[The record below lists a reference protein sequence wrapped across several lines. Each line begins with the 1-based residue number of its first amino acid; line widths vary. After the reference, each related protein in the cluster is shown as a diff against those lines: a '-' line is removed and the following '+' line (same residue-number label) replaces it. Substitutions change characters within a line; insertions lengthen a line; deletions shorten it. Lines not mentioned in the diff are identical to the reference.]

1 MSRSS
6 SRMDKDRY
14 STLEKPRRSTPR
26 AVRPSSR
33 LSDRLDSGTV
43 LCDFCMG
50 KKSKAVK
57 SCLTCLASY
66 CETHLYSHYE
76 YPAFM
81 KHKLV
86 TATGQLREEICAE
99 HDKLRE
105 VFCRTDQSCVCVMCL
120 MDEHKKHDIVSA
132 AAERTEKEKQLAAKL
147 MMSQEKIEDRVKRW
161 QELRQAVESHK
172 NSAQLV
178 LEENER
184 VFTELIQALQ
194 RHHAETKQLIRA
206 QERSVVGRA
215 ESHLDRMEEE
225 IMLLRKRHNDLE
237 MLSHSDDHIHFLLSW
252 QSLSAAS
259 GYEDLTKVALA
270 PSFSFEPTKRAIGE
284 LKAQLEEVGKVE
296 MAKISSTVND
306 VRILQTLEPR
316 TREEFLQYS
325 CQPTLDASTAHKS
338 LRLSRGNT
346 AVKMTTEL
354 NPYADHPDRFNH
366 WQQVLCTQGLMG
378 KRCYWEV
385 DWSGSEVDIAVTY
398 RGLGRKGNGNECS
411 FGWNDHSWSL
421 YCSDAKF
428 SFTHNGKTAN
438 IPVPGSMTVGVYLD
452 HRAGTLAFYSVADPM
467 VLLHKVQ
474 TTFTEPLYPGFGV
487 WGYGTTVKL

>member
-6 SRMDKDRY
+6 SRMDRDKY
-14 STLEKPRRSTPR
+14 STLEKPRRSTPSGG
-26 AVRPSSR
+26 RPSSR
-33 LSDRLDSGTV
+33 VSGRFNPGSV

-66 CETHLYSHYE
+66 CETHLQSHYE

-105 VFCRTDQSCVCVMCL
+105 VFCRTDQSCICVTCL

-132 AAERTEKEKQLAAKL
+132 AAERTEKQKQLAAKL

-161 QELRQAVESHK
+161 QELRRAVESHK
-172 NSAQLV
+172 NSAQVV

-194 RHHAETKQLIRA
+194 RHHTEVKQLIGA
-206 QERSVVGRA
+206 QEMATVGRGEA
-215 ESHLDRMEEE
+215 HLDRMEEE

-237 MLSHSDDHIHFLLSW
+237 MLSHTDDHIHFLLSW
-252 QSLSAAS
+252 QSLSAPS

-270 PSFSFEPTKRAIGE
+270 PSFSFEPTKRAIAE
-284 LKAQLEEVGKVE
+284 LKAQLDEVSKMEV
-296 MAKISSTVND
+296 AKISSTVND
-306 VRILQTLEPR
+306 VHILQTLEP
-316 TREEFLQYS
+316 TKREEFLQYS
-325 CQPTLDASTAHKS
+325 CQPTLDPSTAHQS

-346 AVKMTTEL
+346 AVTMTTAMQ
-354 NPYADHPDRFNH
+354 PYADHPDRFDH

-385 DWSGSEVDIAVTY
+385 DWSGTEVDVAVAY
-398 RGLGRKGNGNECS
+398 RGLRRKGNSNESS
-411 FGWNDHSWSL
+411 FGWNEHSWTL
-421 YCSDAKF
+421 YCSDDKF
-428 SFTHNGKTAN
+428 SFTHNGKSTT
-438 IPVPGSMTVGVYLD
+438 IPVPGSMKVGIYLD

-467 VLLHKVQ
+467 VLLYQVQ